1 VVADIAKLS
10 VGREAYYTRELAEN
24 HEEYLSGHG
33 ESPGRWYGAGASSL
47 GLEGEASVAGFQA
60 MFEGVG
66 GLVTSSLTASRSS
79 WAPMA
84 ALTRWGLRPVAT
96 TASPAVRAALAMST
110 PIPRPAPVMNQV
122 FLSVTLSSSR
132 SLPKLAT
139 PGQASGGDRHLM
151 FCEVRDN
158 LARLTTSGLERA
170 DTRPSWREPRSPATP
185 RVEGSGRTVLA
196 CPTPSRKR
204 RRPTRHPSQLG
215 RVEEGLQQLDGQQHL
230 GQPQGPGPG
239 PLHRLAAAAAARR
252 SG

>member
-1 VVADIAKLS
+1 MRPNRSTAAVTAAWV
-10 VGREAYYTRELAEN
+10 
-24 HEEYLSGHG
+24 SG
-33 ESPGRWYGAGASSL
+33 
-47 GLEGEASVAGFQA
+47 
-60 MFEGVG
+60 GVG
-66 GLVTSSLTASRSS
+66 DVELDGQQVLMGADGSADPLGVAAGGDHGVTGSQGGLGDVDAH
-79 WAPMA
+79 
-84 ALTRWGLRPVAT
+84 
-96 TASPAVRAALAMST
+96 
-110 PIPRPAPVMNQV
+110 PAPCAGDEPGLLVSHLV
-122 FLSVTLSSSR
+122 VLSIT
-132 SLPKLAT
+132 PQLAT